1 MATSPCVITYSN
13 AGICWLVRRLIR
25 RISKKRPMFLLMV
38 IVTKQWL
45 YVILQDSS
53 TAALFG

>member
-1 MATSPCVITYSN
+1 
-13 AGICWLVRRLIR
+13 
-25 RISKKRPMFLLMV
+25 MFLLMV